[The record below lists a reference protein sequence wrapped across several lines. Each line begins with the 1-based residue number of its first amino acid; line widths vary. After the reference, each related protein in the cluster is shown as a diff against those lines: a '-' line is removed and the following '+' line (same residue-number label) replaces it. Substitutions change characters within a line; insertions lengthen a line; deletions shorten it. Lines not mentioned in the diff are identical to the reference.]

1 MEGALPP
8 FSVKAYL
15 KSVQTPFS
23 PGFPSSPVTFTGSLH
38 SPETRL
44 VVPFTKPTDIHQLLS
59 PSVGASIHVY
69 LLSADLIGG
78 YGLVPLGLEGLVSD
92 FTKTY
97 CFQLPF
103 SPLIHTGSVQP
114 SLKASVYTVLSG
126 LIVAIVI
133 HKY

>member
-103 SPLIHTGSVQP
+103 LH
-114 SLKASVYTVLSG
+114 
-126 LIVAIVI
+126 
-133 HKY
+133 